1 MPSDNTSRRSLLA
14 YAGPAI
20 PLRILMMQ
28 LVVYVPP
35 FYAAE
40 LGLEMAAIGAVFF
53 LARGWD
59 AVIDPLVGNLSDRTR
74 SRWGRRKPWI
84 LIATPLLILAL
95 WAFCQPPEGIGL
107 TYLAVTAFLFYV
119 ALTAVDIPYLSWG
132 PELSRDYAQRTRIIG
147 FREAGGMLGTI
158 LATALPLF
166 FLAGSNPSLRDILQV
181 FVIAISVILPLT
193 VALALWRTPQ
203 GKFIDSGRVSLRKAL
218 LAVRDNKPFL
228 RLGSG
233 IFCFWLAGGV
243 FNALVLFMVQYSLQL
258 PNSAFLWFVFAQYT
272 ASIIMLPLAV
282 RLGNRIGKHRAL
294 IFGALLFMGLAP
306 LFLLV
311 ETGNFQQALLVFAVM
326 GAVTSFIWVM
336 PPALV
341 ADAVEYGMLRGGA
354 DDPAIY
360 MSVYYFM
367 QKMAMAAGVGLAL
380 PIAGAMG
387 FDPGGEVTAEGLRA
401 LNFICLILP
410 FILALPGAALLLHY
424 PIDERRHLVI
434 RRWLARSGDSTIL

>member
-1 MPSDNTSRRSLLA
+1 LSADPTSKSSLLA

-20 PLRILMMQ
+20 PLRILLMQ

-40 LGLEMAAIGAVFF
+40 MGLEIATIGLIFF

-59 AVIDPLVGNLSDRTR
+59 ALIDPLVGNLSDRTR
-74 SRWGRRKPWI
+74 SRWGRRKPWM
-84 LIATPLLILAL
+84 AVGTPLLIVSL
-95 WAFCQPPEGIGL
+95 WAFCQPAEGVGFG
-107 TYLAVTAFLFYV
+107 YLAVTAFLFYV
-119 ALTAVDIPYLSWG
+119 AMTAVDIPYMSWG
-132 PELSRDYAQRTRIIG
+132 PELSRDYSQRTRIIG
-147 FREAGGMLGTI
+147 YREAGGMLGTV

-166 FLAGSNPSLRDILQV
+166 FLAGTNPSLREILQV
-181 FVIAISVILPLT
+181 FVVAITIVLPITVVI
-193 VALALWRTPQ
+193 ALWRTPQ
-203 GKFIDSGRVSLRKAL
+203 GAFIDSGRVTLRQAL
-218 LAVRDNKPFL
+218 AGVRGNAPFL
-228 RLGSG
+228 RLAAGV
-233 IFCFWLAGGV
+233 FAFWLAGGV
-243 FNALVLFMVQYSLQL
+243 FNALVLFMVEHSLEL
-258 PNSAFLWFVFAQYT
+258 PNSSFLWFVFAQYT
-272 ASIIMLPLAV
+272 AGIAMLPLAV

-294 IFGALLFMGLAP
+294 IFGALVFMGLAP
-306 LFLLV
+306 VFMV
-311 ETGNFQQALLVFAVM
+311 IETANFQQALLVFIAM

-380 PIAGAMG
+380 PLAGAMG
-387 FDPGGEVTAEGLRA
+387 FNPAVEVTEAGLRG

-410 FILALPGAALLLHY
+410 FLLALPGAALLLHY
-424 PIDERRHLVI
+424 PIDQRRHLVI
-434 RRWLARSGDSTIL
+434 RRWLARRTDSTML